1 MSTVQETG
9 LSEVGISVAAAL
21 RMLANARA
29 EGAFLVRAA
38 GREASF
44 FFSAGKLVGAH
55 SPFGAGLGQR
65 LVDQGLP
72 REMLDRALSVQR
84 RKRVREPIGQI
95 LAELGLVP
103 EEQVREALIAHLVTV
118 YEECLGWGE
127 GSLSFDPRPVRD
139 HKLSPSLSVDDLVSR
154 ASGGGDS
161 R

>member
-1 MSTVQETG
+1 MQEQS
-9 LSEVGISVAAAL
+9 LCEVGISVAAAL
-21 RMLANARA
+21 RMLASARA
-29 EGAFLVRAA
+29 EGAFFVRAA

-44 FFSAGKLVGAH
+44 FFCAGELVGAH

-72 REMLDRALSVQR
+72 RELLDRALSVQR

-95 LAELGLVP
+95 LSDLGLVG

-118 YEECLGWGE
+118 YEECVAWGE
-127 GSLSFDPRPVRD
+127 GSLAFDPRPVRD
-139 HKLSPSLSVDDLVSR
+139 HRLNPGLSVDDLVRR
-154 ASGGGDS
+154 AGGEGEP